1 MSYGA
6 ADNAT
11 SSSAPVSYNLD
22 SGDES
27 DLTPLPSED
36 EDEDGNPKLDANK
49 LKVTVPALRQQMST
63 VPTLQFVVPQPVVR
77 PGVREEGDVDANL
90 NSFER
95 TGVTHLVHA
104 WHAQGH
110 ATSKVSTFQGSSIHL
125 TIGQNPL
132 VPSLDMCKGSHS
144 SLAVKWYFRAT
155 AEVAEI
161 LNAYFAVAF
170 PEQHAAYRQ
179 AFNAGV
185 WVTEDPGPW
194 LGRAIVYKMQVSQHQ
209 DKSDG
214 GPTAIFNVG
223 QYTGGHLYLPTLG
236 LKFE

>member
-1 MSYGA
+1 MSTA
-6 ADNAT
+6 
-11 SSSAPVSYNLD
+11 
-22 SGDES
+22 
-27 DLTPLPSED
+27 
-36 EDEDGNPKLDANK
+36 
-49 LKVTVPALRQQMST
+49 PALQW
-63 VPTLQFVVPQPVVR
+63 VVPQPDLVR
-77 PGVREEGDVDANL
+77 PGVREEGDVDKNL

-110 ATSKVSTFQGSSIHL
+110 AAAKVSTFQKSSINL
-125 TIGQNPL
+125 TILQDAL
-132 VPSLDMCKGSHS
+132 IPSLDMCRGSHS
-144 SLAVKWYFRAT
+144 SLAVKWYFQAT

-170 PEQHAAYRQ
+170 PDEHAKYRQ
-179 AFNAGV
+179 AFDAGV
-185 WVTEDPGPW
+185 WLTEDPGPW
-194 LGRAIVYKMQVSQHQ
+194 LGRAIVYKMQVGQHQ

-223 QYTGGHLYLPTLG
+223 QYTGGNLYLPTLG